1 MKIALLT
8 LVIGEK
14 YREAVKIG
22 IDSKTKA
29 GVINKNHKGMS
40 ACLI

>member
-14 YREAVKIG
+14 YSEAVKIG
-22 IDSKTKA
+22 IDSK
-29 GVINKNHKGMS
+29 IDY
-40 ACLI
+40 